1 MGKYCN
7 YNGCNELADSD
18 SLYCE
23 VHQITIVEQQKQI
36 VEQQEQDFVEAL
48 ERRIDMSQIII
59 STGDINEKYK
69 ILDTI
74 MVLGSDVAGW
84 IKGANPNQA
93 FEMVKEQM
101 RSIAVEKGGNAV
113 INCQFQFR
121 YAVDTKM
128 LIMAQAFEL
137 YGYGTV
143 VRIDSGDV

>member
-1 MGKYCN
+1 MGKYSN
-7 YNGCNELADSD
+7 YNGCKELADSD
-18 SLYCE
+18 ILYCE

-128 LIMAQAFEL
+128 LIMAQAFESMVTGL
-137 YGYGTV
+137 
-143 VRIDSGDV
+143 